1 MATVQMDQVLADQML
16 EQAVVFC
23 AEKKFNGD
31 SQAARLALR
40 QGQCDACRYLSNSL
54 VSQVSNYLGQMDRTV
69 KAVYEFEIE
78 HSSLR
83 PNLKDK
89 AAAYRKT
96 GLNLVA
102 WVDRKSPVLNT
113 LGATLETLLSES
125 RGKLGCKNATPTCY
139 TLNLQ
144 MVDDKD
150 VQERRGYGVIVNSVY
165 VQSKQVWARTD
176 VSAQIAPAP
185 SIDRES
191 LTPLDPEF
199 APEEL
204 LFDQALAIEKIPQDE
219 RVFFDDRL
227 REFRLNLIRKI
238 ISDQLA
244 YIQIAKEW
252 FTIADLIDIRRRK
265 IGYGKIGGKAAGM
278 LLATRILK
286 GLAEENITA
295 HLRIPESYFIG
306 SDVMYIFM
314 AMNGLMHRN
323 DQKYKSEDQI
333 RAEYSQICEEF
344 QDGEFPP
351 EVLAE
356 FRALLDKIGPNPIIV
371 RSSSQLEDNFGTS
384 FAGKYN
390 SYFCPNQGGTEENLR
405 ALTKAI
411 ARTYASTLKPEALLY
426 RRSRGLQD
434 YDERMA
440 ILLQVVQG
448 ERFGKYFLPCGSGV
462 AFSRNIY
469 RWSPEIRREAG
480 FARLVWGL
488 GTRAV
493 ERVGND
499 YPRMVALSHPTLVPD
514 DTCEAI
520 RHYSQ
525 QYVDIIDLEENTVKI
540 LPVHEVLTPD
550 YPLLRLITQIE
561 QDGFFTTPRSRV
573 YEDEIPKLAITYD
586 ELLRKTQFA
595 TILSRIMRLLE
606 EHYHAE
612 VDIEFTIHV
621 PNPNV
626 MKPDVQ
632 ISLLQCRPQSRFQ
645 TAQSIQLP
653 KDLPHENIIFSSRF
667 IVPPGHLPNLR
678 HVIFIPPEKY
688 FTLPNAA
695 ARSELGKAVARLNA
709 ALDPKTFICVGPGR
723 WGTTNL
729 DLGVYVS
736 YADICNAGALVE
748 LTGKGVGAA
757 PEPSLGTH
765 FFQDLMEAQI
775 YPVAVCLDDKE
786 TILNRDFFYNTPN
799 CLPDW
804 GDTDKSL
811 VDCLRLIEVASYR
824 PGHHLELVMDD
835 EKGQSTAFLA
845 PD

>member
-1 MATVQMDQVLADQML
+1 MATVQMDQVLADQMI
-16 EQAVVFC
+16 EQAVAFC

-31 SQAARLALR
+31 QQAARLALR
-40 QGQCDACRYLSNSL
+40 QGQCDVCRYLSNSL

-83 PNLKDK
+83 PKSGDK

-165 VQSKQVWARTD
+165 VQSKQVWARAD

-199 APEEL
+199 APEEF
-204 LFDQALAIEKIPQDE
+204 LFDQALAIEKIPEDE
-219 RVFFDDRL
+219 RDFFDHRL
-227 REFRLNLIRKI
+227 RELKVVLIRKI

-278 LLATRILK
+278 LLAARILK
-286 GLAEENITA
+286 GLQDENINA

-333 RAEYSQICEEF
+333 RADYPKIIEEF
-344 QDGEFPP
+344 QAGEFPP

-356 FRALLDKIGPNPIIV
+356 FRTLLNKIGSNPIIV

-390 SYFCPNQGGTEENLR
+390 SYFCPNQGGPEKNLQ

-448 ERFGKYFLPCGSGV
+448 EQFGKYYLPCGSGV

-525 QYVDIIDLEENTVKI
+525 QYVDLIDLEENTVKT
-540 LPVHEVLTPD
+540 LPVHEVLNPD
-550 YPLLRLITQIE
+550 YPLLRLIAQIE

-573 YEDEIPKLAITYD
+573 FQEDIPKLAITYD

-595 TILSRIMRLLE
+595 TLLSRIMHLLE
-606 EHYHAE
+606 EHYHAA
-612 VDIEFTIHV
+612 VDIEFTVHI
-621 PNPNV
+621 PNPNG

-645 TAQSIQLP
+645 TTQATQLP
-653 KDLPHENIIFSSRF
+653 KELQREDIIFSSRF
-667 IVPPGHLPNLR
+667 IVPPGHLPNLH

-688 FTLPNAA
+688 FALPNAA
-695 ARSELGKAVARLNA
+695 ARGDLGKVIARLNA
-709 ALDPKTFICVGPGR
+709 TLKPKTFICIGPGR
-723 WGTTNL
+723 WGTANL

-736 YADICNAGALVE
+736 YTDICNAGALVE
-748 LTGKGVGAA
+748 LAGIGVGPA

-775 YPVAVCLDDKE
+775 YPVAICLDDKE
-786 TILNRDFFYNTPN
+786 TIFNRDFFYNTPN
-799 CLPDW
+799 CLRTWIEVSD
-804 GDTDKSL
+804 DL
-811 VDCLRLIEVASYR
+811 ADCLRLIEVDSFKA
-824 PGHHLELVMDD
+824 GHHLELIMDD
-835 EKGQSTAFLA
+835 EKGQSMAFLA
-845 PD
+845 TD